1 MGPFITSL
9 LSISRL
15 RADLVTAGID
25 PGRAPFEHRS
35 RAHGVAVF
43 LLTT

>member
-25 PGRAPFEHRS
+25 PGRAPS
-35 RAHGVAVF
+35 STAVGPKAPRF
-43 LLTT
+43 FS